1 MTSPTNQLGALRT
14 GAVLTV
20 LETGPLATIQ
30 DFGRAGQA
38 SLGVPRS
45 GACDLRSYQLANR
58 LVGNH
63 PGAAALEVTFGGLA
77 LETDRDVVFA
87 VTGAPCPGIP
97 FNAPA
102 TLRAGQ
108 SLKLGTPRT
117 GLRTY
122 VAVRGGVDVPSV
134 LGSRSTDLLSGLGP
148 SPLSS
153 GDTLPVG
160 SGYGPMPGVDLAPV
174 ADPPAGEVVV
184 RVTPGPRRDWFTDA
198 GWACLTGQTYTV
210 SSNSNRIGVRLE
222 GEPLERAREG
232 ELPSEGMA
240 LGALQIPPSGLP
252 VLFLADHPVT
262 GGYPVIAYVTTPD
275 LPTCAQLRPAQPLR
289 FTT

>member
-1 MTSPTNQLGALRT
+1 MTA
-14 GAVLTV
+14 LTV

-30 DFGRAGQA
+30 DRGRPGQG

-45 GACDLRSYQLANR
+45 GACDQHSYELANR
-58 LVGNH
+58 LVGNL
-63 PGAAALEVTFGGLA
+63 PGAAAIEVTFGGLA
-77 LETDRDVVFA
+77 VRAEKDAIVA
-87 VTGAPCPGIP
+87 ITGAPCSGAPM
-97 FNAPA
+97 NAPA
-102 TLRAGQ
+102 TLRVGEV
-108 SLKLGTPRT
+108 LRLGPPRS

-122 VAVRGGVDVPSV
+122 VAVRGGVDVPKV

-148 SPLSS
+148 KPLSA
-153 GDTLPVG
+153 GQTLPVG
-160 SGYGPMPGVDLAPV
+160 REHEPMPGVDLAAV

-184 RVTPGPRRDWFTDA
+184 RVSPGPRRDWFTDG
-198 GWACLTGQTYTV
+198 GWASLLGQPYKV

-222 GEPLERAREG
+222 GVPLERARDA

-262 GGYPVIAYVTTPD
+262 GGYPVIGYVAGPD
-275 LPTCAQLRPAQPLR
+275 LDACAQLRPGQPLR
-289 FTT
+289 FSSPA

>member
-1 MTSPTNQLGALRT
+1 MSAL
-14 GAVLTV
+14 AV

-30 DFGRAGQA
+30 DRGRAGQA
-38 SLGVPRS
+38 ALGVPRS
-45 GACDLRSYQLANR
+45 GACDQRSYELANR
-58 LVGNH
+58 LVGNL
-63 PGAAALEVTFGGLA
+63 PGAAAIEVTFGGLVLRA
-77 LETDRDVVFA
+77 EVDVVVA
-87 VTGAPCPGIP
+87 LTGAPCPGVP

-102 TLRAGQ
+102 TLRAGEV
-108 SLKLGTPRT
+108 LRLGPPRS

-122 VAVRGGVDVPSV
+122 VAVRGGVDVPKV

-148 SPLSS
+148 EPLKA
-153 GDTLPVG
+153 GQTLAIG
-160 SGYGPMPGVDLAPV
+160 CEFGPMPGVDLAPV
-174 ADPPAGEVVV
+174 ADPVAGEVVV

-198 GWACLTGQTYTV
+198 GWASLIGQTYAV

-222 GEPLERAREG
+222 GTPLERTRVD

-262 GGYPVIAYVTTPD
+262 GGYPVIGYVAAAD
-275 LPTCAQLRPAQPLR
+275 LDTCAQLRPGQSLR
-289 FTT
+289 FVS